1 MAKILRVRPAHMGGP
16 CAVYVE
22 ELGTHVV
29 PNPAQ
34 PYDENDLV
42 VKTAPWMFVSDDELE
57 SAHAAPVE
65 SVPIEAA
72 TRAPGE
78 RRTTRRPR

>member
-1 MAKILRVRPAHMGGP
+1 MAKLLRVRPAHMGGP
-16 CAVYVE
+16 CAAYVP

-34 PYDENDLV
+34 PYDENDAV
-42 VKTAPWMFVSDDELE
+42 VKAARWMFVADDELDT
-57 SAHAAPVE
+57 ATPPQVD

-78 RRTTRRPR
+78 RRNTRRL